1 MAGSIHDPGWW
12 QPYLPQLRRE
22 FAELTMDILI
32 AGGDAGAGAMPAGS
46 ALVDWDVFNEDALTW
61 LDMYLG
67 GGAVPGL
74 TQEGAYAWAWALNE
88 STRRGV
94 VKEIDRWVRSG
105 APLPELEKR
114 LGGFFDQR
122 RAHRVAVTEVT
133 RIFASGNVMA
143 WQASGVVSGKRWRT
157 AVDERACPIC
167 SKLNGSFVE
176 LDRGWEFN
184 QAALDADPALARALR
199 APLTVVVPPAHV
211 GCRCW
216 LQPVVFE
223 ALSDEERAA
232 GAFRPAVP
240 ESGRPITVAPAAPEV
255 LRPHGPAVSRALLGP
270 KSGKTKAAIDRAM
283 AAIDRVHGD
292 GNLPEIPVKA
302 LQLREGVMGRYRYG
316 GMERKAEI
324 HIGTRTPAEHA
335 PATMVHE
342 VGHFLDHK
350 GLPGSRFT
358 SADPDYM
365 EMFEEWHTAARD
377 SRAIQR
383 LIDQR
388 WNPEKYE
395 IPMPGGFSIRPQRG
409 FLDYLVTT
417 EEVWARS
424 YAQYIATRSGD
435 DLLRTAIAEERRDVM
450 YGSSQWDDD
459 DFEPIAKAI
468 DRIFKALG
476 WLR

>member
-1 MAGSIHDPGWW
+1 MATVNSGEFW

-22 FAELTMDILI
+22 FSDLTMDILI
-32 AGGDAGAGAMPAGS
+32 AGGDAGAGSILAGS
-46 ALVDWDVFNEDALTW
+46 AIVDWDVFNEDALTW

-74 TQEGAYAWAWALNE
+74 TQEGAYAWSWALND

-94 VKEIDRWVRSG
+94 TREIDRWVRSG

-114 LGGFFDQR
+114 LGSFFDEK

-133 RIFASGNVMA
+133 RIYASGNVMA
-143 WQASGVVSGKRWRT
+143 WKASGVVSGKRWRT

-184 QAALDADPALARALR
+184 QAMLDADPALARALR
-199 APLTVVVPPAHV
+199 APLAVVVPPAHV
-211 GCRCW
+211 ACRCY
-216 LQPVVFE
+216 LAPVVFE

-232 GAFRPAVP
+232 GAFDPQPSPVSVVTGDPSSSVP
-240 ESGRPITVAPAAPEV
+240 
-255 LRPHGPAVSRALLGP
+255 LRPNGPPVSQALNVP
-270 KSGKTKAAIDRAM
+270 KSGKARVAIDRAL

-292 GNLPEIPVKA
+292 GNLPEIPVRA
-302 LQLREGVMGRYRYG
+302 VRLRDGVMGRYRYG
-316 GMERKAEI
+316 GMPQKSEI

-335 PATMVHE
+335 PATIVHE
-342 VGHFLDHK
+342 IGHYLDHL

-358 SADPDYM
+358 SADPDFM
-365 EMFEEWHTAARD
+365 DLFEEWHTAARD

-388 WNPEKYE
+388 WNPERYE

-424 YAQYIATRSGD
+424 YTQYVAVRSGD
-435 DLLRTAIAEERRDVM
+435 DMLRAVIAEERRDVM

-459 DFEPIAKAI
+459 DFEPIARAI
-468 DRIFKALG
+468 DRLFKALG